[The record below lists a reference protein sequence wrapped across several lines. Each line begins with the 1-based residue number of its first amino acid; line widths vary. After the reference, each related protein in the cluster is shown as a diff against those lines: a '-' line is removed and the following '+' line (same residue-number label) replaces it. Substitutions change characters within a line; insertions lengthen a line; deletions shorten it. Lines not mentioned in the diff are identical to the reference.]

1 MKSWTFPKIIRP
13 HLTVG
18 GVILG
23 VILIWVLCYYSIA
36 SQIGKAFPGF
46 FYSPD
51 GIISSFTPQD
61 FSGWKAGLRPGDRI
75 VAVDNQ
81 PWSQMPRLMKASRIG
96 DVHVYIIERNGNR
109 HLISVP
115 TMVFSADLIW
125 RFIPGFAFCG
135 LLCLGI
141 GIFIYLENPDAVL
154 NRYTFL
160 YLSLYTGFLL
170 VWEFYLSQIKWTSYL
185 VQPWLAIICVVGWI
199 FFWRF
204 PGDEKRN
211 TLLASRPIIPAFI
224 ILAIVATIFY
234 PTMFFLTKRI
244 DQPALWRMYTFQA
257 TWVSFIIFGGGTV
270 LNKTLPPLLILRDK
284 STPTLIRQQAV
295 TMLVGISI
303 SISGFL
309 PCFWAPFMIHFPPPV
324 NPQWGAVIASIYPL
338 AIGYAVLRYRLFDIR
353 IVLRKGLV
361 YSLLTTI
368 LTAIFLSLSLL
379 SGQVYQTI
387 TGQQSFISALIPA
400 LLVAFLFQPVR
411 NRIQIFVDR
420 AFFRHEYEI
429 RLTLTEFSKSLS
441 TLHAC
446 DEVVYLVVNTVIEY
460 LGASAA
466 KLWIRKD
473 NYFLVH
479 PSNPISPESS
489 IAGQG
494 IIPVEGN
501 LPSWLAQERRPFI
514 FENRDSSDKVMD
526 LHQPLGNLAVP
537 LIAGEQLVGIL
548 TLDSK
553 RSGDPYSQLDLDLL
567 SMIAHSTALSLE
579 NARLHEERISIL
591 RRQLNAITLAQ
602 EEERKRIAR
611 ELHDSIGPAF
621 ANMNIRLQTVCKLL
635 QRDQDLAITEID
647 QITELAQA
655 GVRDIRRLIYDLRPA
670 VLDELGLEPA
680 LREFIARCQ
689 RDYELSIQFDAHADM
704 RPTQTDRLPATI
716 ETAVF
721 RIVQEAIYNIVQH
734 AQATQVNVVLNK
746 ENNKICISIID
757 NGQGFDVQS
766 PQSNDHLGLWSMRE
780 RAEQLGG
787 GFEIKSI
794 KGKGVTIFAWIPLY
808 VEVIEKWM
816 KSGY

>member
-1 MKSWTFPKIIRP
+1 MKSWTFQISIRP
-13 HLTVG
+13 HRIVG
-18 GVILG
+18 SVILG
-23 VILIWVLCYYSIA
+23 VMLIWVLCYYSIA

-61 FSGWKAGLRPGDRI
+61 LSGWKAGLRPGDRI
-75 VAVDNQ
+75 VAIDNQ
-81 PWSQMPRLMKASRIG
+81 RWSQMPRLIQASRIG
-96 DVHVYIIERNGNR
+96 DVHVYIIERNANR
-109 HLISVP
+109 YPISVP
-115 TMVFSADLIW
+115 TMEFTPDLIW

-135 LLCLGI
+135 LLCLGV
-141 GIFIYLENPDAVL
+141 GIFIYLANPNAVL
-154 NRYTFL
+154 NRYTFF

-211 TLLASRPIIPAFI
+211 ILLASRPIIPTFI
-224 ILAIVATIFY
+224 ILAIVAIIFY
-234 PTMFFLTKRI
+234 PTMFFLAKRI

-270 LNKTLPPLLILRDK
+270 LNKTLPQLLILRDK
-284 STPTLIRQQAV
+284 STSFLIRQQAM

-309 PCFWAPFMIHFPPPV
+309 PCFWAPFIIHFLPPV
-324 NPQWGAVIASIYPL
+324 NPQWGAAIASIYPL

-353 IVLRKGLV
+353 IALRRGLV

-379 SGQVYQTI
+379 SGQVYQMI

-411 NRIQIFVDR
+411 NRIQLLVDR

-429 RLTLTEFSKSLS
+429 RHTLTDFSKSLS
-441 TLHAC
+441 TLRSC
-446 DEVVYLVVNTVIEY
+446 DEVVYLVVNTVIEH

-466 KLWIRKD
+466 TFWIRKE
-473 NYFLVH
+473 NHFLAH
-479 PSNPISPESS
+479 PSNHISAESS
-489 IAGQG
+489 IDDQR
-494 IIPVEGN
+494 IMPVEAS
-501 LPSWLAQERRPFI
+501 LPSWLAQERRPLV
-514 FENRDSSDKVMD
+514 FETRDQSNKATD
-526 LHQPLGNLAVP
+526 LHHPLGNLAVP
-537 LIAGEQLVGIL
+537 LLTGEQLVGIL

-553 RSGDPYSQLDLDLL
+553 RSGDPYSQVDLDLL
-567 SMIAHSTALSLE
+567 SMIAHSAALSLE

-635 QRDQDLAITEID
+635 QRDQDLAVTEID
-647 QITELAQA
+647 QIAEQAQA

-689 RDYELSIQFDAHADM
+689 RDYELLIQFDVHADM
-704 RPTQTDRLPATI
+704 RPIHTDRLPVTI

-721 RIVQEAIYNIVQH
+721 RIVQEAINNIVQH
-734 AQATQVNVVLNK
+734 AQASQVNVVLNK
-746 ENNKICISIID
+746 ENNNISISIID

-787 GFEIKSI
+787 GFEVKSM
-794 KGKGVTIFAWIPLY
+794 KGKGVTVFAWIPLHA
-808 VEVIEKWM
+808 EVIKKWM